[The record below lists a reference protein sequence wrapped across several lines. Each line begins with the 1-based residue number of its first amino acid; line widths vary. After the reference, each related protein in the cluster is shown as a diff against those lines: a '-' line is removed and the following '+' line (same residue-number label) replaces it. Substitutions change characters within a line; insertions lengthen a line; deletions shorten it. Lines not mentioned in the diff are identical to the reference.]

1 MTTDPAAA
9 EETEPVTGPEPG
21 GPGAGPGAEDDGGS
35 ADGSRA
41 PAGPEDEAAAG
52 ATDTDTDSG
61 EGGASEPESES
72 EGPAADGAS
81 GDGTADTTAQLSEAE
96 AELAAQRELRERI
109 ERRKAEKA
117 GPVQAGARLSGKA
130 ADLLAAVR
138 AVESGGKPPAS
149 VFTEP
154 EPAPRRSAPEPV
166 RQPQVMPSATPAPVA
181 SEAVDTVRA
190 VLVEGGAPEALAAQV
205 AAVLGEGADAQL
217 RENPW
222 QLLRVAGVRPEQA
235 DGFARALLGAECG
248 PDDERRGGAVT
259 VWLLE
264 QAALAGHT
272 ALEAQALHAALA
284 QRSVPD
290 PDAAV
295 QSALAEGDALVFQ
308 DALDEP
314 GAPPAPAPSEDDGEG
329 EEGEAE
335 RPVRVLI
342 GLERYALAEESLAD
356 GLARVV
362 NSLPKEDGSAA
373 DWESAATGSA
383 AELIRAVAG
392 HGLVLHTGGEA
403 SRAEPAAL
411 AATARSLGLRVCA
424 AAHTPDGRRRF
435 AALLASA
442 ERAGRGAASGP
453 DPLSAPGFG
462 TEDETGAPDGPHHG
476 TGDGP
481 GSPAR
486 AQDGAA
492 GTHGG
497 ASGRPGGGQPGE
509 AGTHETVTTVAGL
522 LAGTEGPG
530 RDADGMLRTDLLVV
544 LDAPQLDVESAAMLA
559 ESLPDGAR
567 LVLSGDPGVLWSAG
581 PGRVFAD
588 LLAARACPQVASRTP
603 DPGPIGEL
611 VSGIGIGELNQVAAP
626 GKEVVIVPVRDAGEA
641 VHRTV
646 QLIADSVP
654 RAIGIPA
661 EQTQVITPGHGG
673 AVGTRA
679 LNTALKERLNPG
691 PGRFGGFDPGDRIA
705 YSPAPGRTVPGQVV
719 KADADGLHLEC
730 AGAAVVVPKERVE
743 QTVRHGWAL
752 TAHQA
757 VGARWP
763 AAVVVLP
770 GDAAQALTRP
780 WIYTAFGRAEQHLSV
795 VHGVDQALP
804 RAVAE
809 VAAKPRTTRLPALL
823 RAQVPAA
830 G

>member
-35 ADGSRA
+35 ADGSRS
-41 PAGPEDEAAAG
+41 PARPEDEAAAG
-52 ATDTDTDSG
+52 ATDTGSG
-61 EGGASEPESES
+61 EVGASESES

-81 GDGTADTTAQLSEAE
+81 GDGTAAADTTAQLSEAE

-154 EPAPRRSAPEPV
+154 EPAPRRSAPEPA
-166 RQPQVMPSATPAPVA
+166 RQPQAMPSATPAPVA

-248 PDDERRGGAVT
+248 PDDERRGVAVT

-392 HGLVLHTGGEA
+392 HGLVLHSGGEA

-435 AALLASA
+435 AALLATVEGA
-442 ERAGRGAASGP
+442 RGTASGP
-453 DPLSAPGFG
+453 DALSAPGFG
-462 TEDETGAPDGPHHG
+462 AEEETGAPDGPRHG
-476 TGDGP
+476 TDDGP

-486 AQDGAA
+486 THDGAA

-509 AGTHETVTTVAGL
+509 AGTDETVTTVAGL

-530 RDADGMLRTDLLVV
+530 RDTDGMLRTDLLIV
-544 LDAPQLDVESAAMLA
+544 LDAPQLDVESAAILA

-705 YSPAPGRTVPGQVV
+705 YSPAPGRTVPGRVV

-763 AAVVVLP
+763 ATVVVLP

-809 VAAKPRTTRLPALL
+809 AAAKPRTTRLPALL